1 MKNIAR
7 IYEIHRLR
15 EENAELR
22 RSLGERWSVIAELRE
37 ENCLLEKVRD
47 ALAKKLN
54 ETVSERDAL
63 LCFKHAIVMDAE
75 ELGAEFAEVLHPNAQ
90 ELYEGDDDDDNL
102 DNF

>member
-7 IYEIHRLR
+7 IDEMHRLR
-15 EENAELR
+15 EENAELH

-54 ETVSERDAL
+54 ETVAERDAL

-75 ELGAEFAEVLHPNAQ
+75 ELSEEFAEVLHPNAQ
-90 ELYEGDDDDDNL
+90 ELYEGDDDNL

>member
-7 IYEIHRLR
+7 IDEMHRLR
-15 EENAELR
+15 EENAELH
-22 RSLGERWSVIAELRE
+22 RSLGERWSIIEELRE

-54 ETVSERDAL
+54 ETMAERDAL

-90 ELYEGDDDDDNL
+90 ELYEGDDDNL

>member
-7 IYEIHRLR
+7 IDEMHRLR
-15 EENAELR
+15 EENAELH

-63 LCFKHAIVMDAE
+63 LQTRYCDGCRRTRRGVR
-75 ELGAEFAEVLHPNAQ
+75 
-90 ELYEGDDDDDNL
+90 
-102 DNF
+102 